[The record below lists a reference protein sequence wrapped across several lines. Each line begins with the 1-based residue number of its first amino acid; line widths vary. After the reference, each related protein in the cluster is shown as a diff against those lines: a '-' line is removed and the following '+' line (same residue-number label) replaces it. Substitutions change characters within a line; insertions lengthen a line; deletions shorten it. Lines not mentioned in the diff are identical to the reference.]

1 MYTKLF
7 HVADD
12 VYYAANNT
20 TPNVFYRVYVRPEPV
35 GEDAYPADRQELLG
49 YYNSLLADGALSKFQ
64 QLFIERYL

>member
-12 VYYAANNT
+12 EYYAANNT

-35 GEDAYPADRQELLG
+35 GEDAYPADRWELMQH
-49 YYNSLLADGALSKFQ
+49 YNSLLSDGALSRFQ
-64 QLFIERYL
+64 QTWIEKFI